1 MPTAPRPPR
10 SGSTGGS
17 AASLGYNRELGIL
30 TCGSSVVAAIGAT
43 LADDYARAEPYSPT
57 AAARPAPP
65 KRSAA
70 WCTATAS
77 VYDAHENNAHG
88 PGRLDGP
95 GWLCYL
101 RLARLPERA
110 VPGAS
115 APEPSHS
122 PRTVSARRSIKD
134 CSLTQTVT
142 RKSAQVFG
150 FPGTVASK
158 IRLIPS
164 GYKSRSRAGAFRFF
178 S

>member
-1 MPTAPRPPR
+1 M
-10 SGSTGGS
+10 
-17 AASLGYNRELGIL
+17 
-30 TCGSSVVAAIGAT
+30 
-43 LADDYARAEPYSPT
+43 
-57 AAARPAPP
+57 
-65 KRSAA
+65 
-70 WCTATAS
+70 
-77 VYDAHENNAHG
+77 
-88 PGRLDGP
+88 GRDGWDGP